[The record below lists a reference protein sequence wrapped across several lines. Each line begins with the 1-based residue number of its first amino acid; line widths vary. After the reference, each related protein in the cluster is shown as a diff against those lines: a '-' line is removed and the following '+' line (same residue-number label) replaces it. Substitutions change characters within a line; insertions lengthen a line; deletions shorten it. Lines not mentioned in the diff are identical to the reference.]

1 MLNKDYTGISMPS
14 HPEPSLDAG
23 LAALKQGDYQKALA
37 ILQAVATTQGDAKV
51 GLQAQV
57 GLVVAYAR
65 SGEVQNAI
73 ALCETLTQ
81 SQNRQIQ
88 EWAMRSLHQLTLH
101 HQNAKTPETDR
112 VTGFVPFDNSLL
124 ILNQQQEMRETRE
137 TRETGRQGDRESNS
151 SFTPSSP
158 SSSSSNN
165 QQPTTNNQQ
174 LTTNNQQPT
183 TNNQQPTTNNQ
194 QLTTNNQQPTSP
206 TSVSIV
212 HLSSAIAKPLTIYWR
227 QARRAKVWQPLHKL
241 NLIPL
246 RLLAAGTFFAL
257 FWVIRFL
264 LVLAMTLINYI
275 LVKLPFLEPIQ
286 LLYSNPDSFV
296 LLVQVISICFCPW
309 LLDRLLTNFYGQRQ
323 LSLDTLNQHSRE
335 AVRLLQRCC
344 QQQSWQLPKLAILPI
359 SAPVALTYG
368 NLPRTAR
375 IVVSQGLL
383 EQLADDEIATIYA
396 LQLGHIVHW
405 DFVVMSLVLLFTIP
419 AYRLYQQFSHWG
431 DRTQKHLRFV
441 MGIMACLA
449 YGVWFLLTVPASW
462 LSQLRLYYS
471 DRLSNSITGNP
482 NGLVRALLKIAIGIA
497 DRVQKEQEIS
507 WQLESLNIL
516 APVGYQQSICLG
528 SIVPHTTFESF
539 LKWDYLNP
547 YRWWFVINNTHPLMG
562 DRLQRLSSV
571 ARNWHLDTELYLDS
585 QQPLAVKRQSF
596 FLQMAPFLGIPLGV
610 VFAMAIWLVW
620 QMAFF
625 FKFLNLKWIYDNWSF
640 ATGCLLIGFSIGILI
655 RINSFFPEIKS
666 ATVETNDHLCS
677 LLANPA
683 ALPIDSV
690 SVCLVGKLLGRRGT
704 SNFLGQDLILQSS
717 TGLVKLHYIS
727 MLGQPVF
734 PQDWV
739 GRQIIIT
746 GWLRRGATPWIDI
759 QSLQTQSGKT
769 INSPHPIWST
779 VLAVAAEAWGALIL
793 LKG

>member
-1 MLNKDYTGISMPS
+1 MPS

-23 LAALKQGDYQKALA
+23 LTALKQGDYQKALA
-37 ILQAVATTQGDAKV
+37 ILQAVATTEGDARS
-51 GLQAQV
+51 GLQAQI

-65 SGEVQNAI
+65 SGEVAHAI

-81 SQNRQIQ
+81 SQNLQVQ
-88 EWAMRSLHQLTLH
+88 EWAVRSLQQLTKPP
-101 HQNAKTPETDR
+101 QNAQTPKTDN
-112 VTGFVPFDNSLL
+112 VTGFVPFDV
-124 ILNQQQEMRETRE
+124 EMREPGEMRE
-137 TRETGRQGDRESNS
+137 QAKNHDS
-151 SFTPSSP
+151 PSSP
-158 SSSSSNN
+158 
-165 QQPTTNNQQ
+165 
-174 LTTNNQQPT
+174 LTPQ
-183 TNNQQPTTNNQ
+183 
-194 QLTTNNQQPTSP
+194 SDR
-206 TSVSIV
+206 
-212 HLSSAIAKPLTIYWR
+212 AKAKALTIYWR
-227 QARRAKVWQPLHKL
+227 QARRAKVWQPLQKL

-246 RLLAAGTFFAL
+246 RLLMAGTFFAL
-257 FWVIRFL
+257 FWVIRLL
-264 LVLAMTLINYI
+264 LVLAMTFINYI
-275 LVKLPFLEPIQ
+275 LVKLLFLQPIQ
-286 LLYSNPDSFV
+286 LLYSNPNPFV
-296 LLVQVISICFCPW
+296 LLVLVISICSCPW
-309 LLDRLLTNFYGQRQ
+309 LLDWLLSDLYGQRQ
-323 LSLDTLNQHSRE
+323 LSNETLNKHSRE

-344 QQQSWQLPKLAILPI
+344 QQQGWQLPKLRILPI

-396 LQLGHIVHW
+396 LELGHIAHW

-419 AYRLYQQFSHWG
+419 AYRLYQQFSQWG
-431 DRTQKHLRFV
+431 DRTQEQIWRFV
-441 MGIMACLA
+441 MGIMASLA
-449 YGVWFLLTVPASW
+449 YGVWFLLTVPAFW

-497 DRVQKEQEIS
+497 NDVQKEEQTS

-539 LKWDYLNP
+539 LMWECLNP
-547 YRWWFVINNTHPLMG
+547 YRWWFVINNTHPLIG
-562 DRLQRLSSV
+562 DRLQRLSSI
-571 ARNWHLDTELYLDS
+571 ARNWHLDPELYLER
-585 QQPLAVKRQSF
+585 QQPVVVKPQSF
-596 FLQMAPFLGIPLGV
+596 FLQIAPFLGIPLGV
-610 VFAMAIWLVW
+610 VFAGLIWLGW
-620 QMAFF
+620 QMAFTL
-625 FKFLNLKWIYDNWSF
+625 KFLNLKWIYDNWSF
-640 ATGCLLIGFSIGILI
+640 MTGCLLIGFSIGILI

-666 ATVETNDHLCS
+666 ASVQTDDHLPS
-677 LLANPA
+677 LLANPT

-690 SVCLVGKLLGRRGT
+690 SVRLVGKLLGRRGT
-704 SNFLGQDLILQSS
+704 SNYLGQDLILQCS
-717 TGLVKLHYIS
+717 TGLVKLHHIS
-727 MLGQPVF
+727 WLGQPVF

-759 QSLQTQSGKT
+759 QTLRTQSGKT

>member
-1 MLNKDYTGISMPS
+1 MLNKDWNTGISMPS

-23 LAALKQGDYQKALA
+23 LTALKQGDYQKALA
-37 ILQAVATTQGDAKV
+37 ILQAVATTEGDARS
-51 GLQAQV
+51 GLQAQI

-65 SGEVQNAI
+65 SGEVAHAI

-81 SQNRQIQ
+81 SQNLQVQ
-88 EWAMRSLHQLTLH
+88 EWAVRSLQQLTKPP
-101 HQNAKTPETDR
+101 QNAQTPKTDN
-112 VTGFVPFDNSLL
+112 VTGFVPFDV
-124 ILNQQQEMRETRE
+124 EMREPGEMRE
-137 TRETGRQGDRESNS
+137 QAKNHDS
-151 SFTPSSP
+151 PSSP
-158 SSSSSNN
+158 
-165 QQPTTNNQQ
+165 
-174 LTTNNQQPT
+174 LTPQ
-183 TNNQQPTTNNQ
+183 
-194 QLTTNNQQPTSP
+194 SDR
-206 TSVSIV
+206 
-212 HLSSAIAKPLTIYWR
+212 AKAKALTIYWR
-227 QARRAKVWQPLHKL
+227 QARRAKVWQPLQKL

-246 RLLAAGTFFAL
+246 RLLMAGTFFAL
-257 FWVIRFL
+257 FWVIRLL
-264 LVLAMTLINYI
+264 LVLAMTFINYI
-275 LVKLPFLEPIQ
+275 LVKLLFLQPIQ
-286 LLYSNPDSFV
+286 LLYSNPNPFV
-296 LLVQVISICFCPW
+296 LLVLVISICSCPW
-309 LLDRLLTNFYGQRQ
+309 LLDWLLSDLYGQRQ
-323 LSLDTLNQHSRE
+323 LSNETLNKHSRE

-344 QQQSWQLPKLAILPI
+344 QQQGWQLPKLRILPI

-396 LQLGHIVHW
+396 LELGHIAHW

-419 AYRLYQQFSHWG
+419 AYRLYQQFSQWG
-431 DRTQKHLRFV
+431 DRTQEQIWRFV
-441 MGIMACLA
+441 MGIMASLA
-449 YGVWFLLTVPASW
+449 YGVWFLLTVPAFW

-497 DRVQKEQEIS
+497 NDVQKEEQTS

-539 LKWDYLNP
+539 LMWECLNP
-547 YRWWFVINNTHPLMG
+547 YRWWFVINNTHPLIG
-562 DRLQRLSSV
+562 DRLQRLSSI
-571 ARNWHLDTELYLDS
+571 ARNWHLDPELYLER
-585 QQPLAVKRQSF
+585 QQPVVVKPQSF
-596 FLQMAPFLGIPLGV
+596 FLQIAPFLGIPLGV
-610 VFAMAIWLVW
+610 VFAGLIWLGW
-620 QMAFF
+620 QMAFTL
-625 FKFLNLKWIYDNWSF
+625 KFLNLKWIYDNWSF
-640 ATGCLLIGFSIGILI
+640 MTGCLLIGFSIGILI

-666 ATVETNDHLCS
+666 ASVQTDDHLPS
-677 LLANPA
+677 LLANPT

-690 SVCLVGKLLGRRGT
+690 SVRLVGKLLGRRGT
-704 SNFLGQDLILQSS
+704 SNYLGQDLILQCS
-717 TGLVKLHYIS
+717 TGLVKLHHIS
-727 MLGQPVF
+727 WLGQPVF

-759 QSLQTQSGKT
+759 QTLRTQSGKT